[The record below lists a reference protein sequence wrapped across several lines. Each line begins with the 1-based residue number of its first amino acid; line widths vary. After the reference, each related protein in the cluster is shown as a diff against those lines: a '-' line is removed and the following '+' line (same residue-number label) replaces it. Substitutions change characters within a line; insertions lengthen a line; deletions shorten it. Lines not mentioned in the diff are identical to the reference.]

1 MIQNSAPFKYHLVV
15 LVCHPNEWF
24 KNIFRKQNWS
34 KKRRIWLQKRFRLI
48 VIQYDNNNIE
58 EGENTIVD
66 IAIGTSYMARINQ

>member
-1 MIQNSAPFKYHLVV
+1 MNDLQILCENKVV
-15 LVCHPNEWF
+15 
-24 KNIFRKQNWS
+24 
-34 KKRRIWLQKRFRLI
+34 IWLLKRIRLI

>member
-1 MIQNSAPFKYHLVV
+1 MI
-15 LVCHPNEWF
+15 NEYIV
-24 KNIFRKQNWS
+24 KTKLEQ
-34 KKRRIWLQKRFRLI
+34 KKWRIWLQKRFQQV